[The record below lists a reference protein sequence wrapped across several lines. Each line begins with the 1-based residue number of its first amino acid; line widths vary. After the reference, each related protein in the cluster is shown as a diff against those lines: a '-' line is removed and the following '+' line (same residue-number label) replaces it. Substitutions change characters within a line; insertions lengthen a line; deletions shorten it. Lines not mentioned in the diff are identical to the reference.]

1 MKRKRSSIN
10 HPRIR
15 FGVGLILALWVTS
28 YLVGAPFLYTT
39 GGEGHSMITTHT
51 TWETTTSRA
60 GKHFFSS
67 DVDLR
72 GLLQA
77 RANDNVIVLTGFNF
91 GYKDVFLNLLCQLD
105 YLNLQNYVVA
115 AFDVQGYDF
124 CLAHGLPCF
133 SATSVGMDSPE
144 ISDSEL
150 LHDSLP
156 HAWTTDQFK
165 KLTKRKSQEALRVLE
180 LGYDILWTDVDVFWK
195 SDPLGDISKWMND
208 SAQIHIQSDALWG
221 IDPNSWVN
229 SGFYFVR
236 SSHQTINVFKDIIS
250 NSRTSNESEQPSFNR
265 VLCQERVSPD
275 ECHNIQH
282 DVVTRVLDRERY
294 VHGAS
299 YHIYKDVTRQSR
311 DNVIMFHANYRAG
324 VQEKEEALKAHG
336 FWLLGNGCSYLE
348 GKTNTPQ

>member
-1 MKRKRSSIN
+1 MKRKRSNIN

-28 YLVGAPFLYTT
+28 YLVGAPLLYTT
-39 GGEGHSMITTHT
+39 GGEGHSMIRTHT
-51 TWETTTSRA
+51 TWETT
-60 GKHFFSS
+60 KHLLSS
-67 DVDLR
+67 EVDLR
-72 GLLQA
+72 GLLRA
-77 RANDNVIVLTGFNF
+77 RAKDNVIVLTGFNF

-133 SATSVGMDSPE
+133 TATLGMGSPE
-144 ISDSEL
+144 ISA
-150 LHDSLP
+150 SLP
-156 HAWTTDQFK
+156 HVWTTDQFK
-165 KLTKRKSQEALRVLE
+165 KLTKRKSQEALRILE

-195 SDPLGDISKWMND
+195 SDPLKDISKRMND
-208 SAQIHIQSDALWG
+208 STQIHIQSDALWG

-229 SGFYFVR
+229 SGFYFVK
-236 SSHQTINVFKDIIS
+236 SSQQTINVFKDIINDS
-250 NSRTSNESEQPSFNR
+250 HTSDESEQPSFNR
-265 VLCQERVSPD
+265 VLCQERVSPN
-275 ECHNIQH
+275 ECRNTQH
-282 DVVTRVLDRERY
+282 EVVTRVLDRERY

-311 DNVIMFHANYRAG
+311 DDVIMFHANYRAG
-324 VQEKEEALKAHG
+324 IQEKEETLKAHG

-348 GKTNTPQ
+348 AKTNTPQQ